1 MAHSLCPLFTSSNSL
16 IQVKGFLRSHLTK
29 LNISVMLK
37 VENVFNA
44 ILFIHSRITVIW
56 EQIRNPGEI
65 TFFDSLIVSAHLG
78 SLILHLPCLFLVFWS
93 LYWLI
98 IELSFMIYNIW
109 YFWPVKIFL
118 CCSVFICFLL
128 YSVWQIFYSLQICMS
143 ILRRFEARSL
153 AIQT

>member
-56 EQIRNPGEI
+56 EQIRNPGENYL
-65 TFFDSLIVSAHLG
+65 FWFPDCFSSLRFPYFTSALFISGLLVFVSINNWI
-78 SLILHLPCLFLVFWS
+78 ILHDLQYL
-93 LYWLI
+93 
-98 IELSFMIYNIW
+98 
-109 YFWPVKIFL
+109 IFL
-118 CCSVFICFLL
+118 ACQNLPVLFCFHLFPTLFSLANFLL
-128 YSVWQIFYSLQICMS
+128 FANMHVHF
-143 ILRRFEARSL
+143 A
-153 AIQT
+153 